1 VARNSTTGTVI
12 YTKTYSLPSIKL
24 QNQTR
29 ILQASFLLNLAINP
43 YPLSS
48 DVTVTLQ
55 GGVATAAVLVTR
67 QIDIDRDGK
76 VDIVDVATVAFS
88 FGSSLGSP
96 NYNPVADLD
105 ANGIVNINDVAIAA
119 FYFSAPSFT

>member
-1 VARNSTTGTVI
+1 
-12 YTKTYSLPSIKL
+12 
-24 QNQTR
+24 
-29 ILQASFLLNLAINP
+29 
-43 YPLSS
+43 
-48 DVTVTLQ
+48 
-55 GGVATAAVLVTR
+55 LVTR

-119 FYFSAPSFT
+119 FYFSTHSFT

>member
-1 VARNSTTGTVI
+1 
-12 YTKTYSLPSIKL
+12 TYSLPGIKL

-29 ILQASFLLNLAINP
+29 ILQGSFLLNLGINP

-55 GGVATAAVLVTR
+55 GGVATTIVLVTR
-67 QIDIDRDGK
+67 QIDIDRDGT

-88 FGSSLGSP
+88 FGSSLGGP
-96 NYNPVADLD
+96 NYNPAADLD
-105 ANGIVNINDVAIAA
+105 ANGIVNINDVA
-119 FYFSAPSFT
+119 